1 MLIIDDNFLT
11 EDEVLKYSNF
21 KHKWVISELTNL
33 EETDYYSFPEFETE
47 SKFQF
52 VNVKKLFDFK
62 EQVLYDELVLLV
74 QKFAKK
80 NNIEV
85 LEITRMKF
93 NLMVNSKS
101 IKNETNIPH
110 VDWTSKFT
118 RQISDD
124 LEAKNYVLL
133 CYINDSDGPT
143 IIYNEKY
150 PVKSFKD
157 LSVKEKINPK
167 AGRAIFFEGDQY
179 HSSSFPT
186 NYNKRIVLN
195 INLIGKIKNE

>member
-21 KHKWVISELTNL
+21 EHKWIISELTNP

-52 VNVKKLFDFK
+52 VNVRKLFDFK
-62 EQVLYDELVLLV
+62 EQVLYNELVLLV
-74 QKFAKK
+74 QKFAKN

-101 IKNETNIPH
+101 IKNETNTPH
-110 VDWTSKFT
+110 VDWTNKFT
-118 RQISDD
+118 RPISDD

-150 PVKSFKD
+150 PVKSFKN

-186 NYNKRIVLN
+186 NYNKRMVLN
-195 INLIGKIKNE
+195 INLIGKIKNV